1 MVSIIGIILESCV
14 RVLSVDEHML
24 AINIKR
30 PSDYAWPFYVKIN
43 QSSSG
48 AFQLNSR

>member
-1 MVSIIGIILESCV
+1 MVSIIGIILESCA
-14 RVLSVDEHML
+14 RVLNVDEHKL

-30 PSDYAWPFYVKIN
+30 PSDYAWPFSIKIN

-48 AFQLNSR
+48 AY